1 MNRHLSRLV
10 AMQTLYEWDFRKGSN
25 LSEIKERNINEYKND
40 LDIDFVSKI
49 VDQVSART
57 PEIDQQITKSAP
69 EWPLD
74 QIALIDKTILRI
86 AIYELLLDDKTPKKV
101 VINEAVELAKQF
113 GSDGSSKFVN
123 GVLGTIYDKI
133 DKTKED
139 NG

>member
-1 MNRHLSRLV
+1 
-10 AMQTLYEWDFRKGSN
+10 MQTLYEWDFRKGSN